1 MLTVGVAVT
10 QLFRLGPSA
19 GSGSDW
25 DAIAG
30 KVLGCIFIVC
40 GFLFIVFGMLRYFF
54 AQALLVKGLFPAS
67 RGSITFGGIALMLI
81 IITVFIAT
89 VIMQPPK

>member
-10 QLFRLGPSA
+10 QLFRLGGNTGA
-19 GSGSDW
+19 EQW
-25 DAIAG
+25 DVVAG
-30 KVLGCIFIVC
+30 KVLGCIFVGC
-40 GFLFIVFGMLRYFF
+40 GFLFILFGMVRYFF

-81 IITVFIAT
+81 TITVFVAT
-89 VIMQPPK
+89 VVMQPPN